1 MFRFIIPTILV
12 GVSVAGFLM
21 FTNPLYNEINTQK
34 ERSAS
39 LNQALDNA
47 KTLREERDKLT
58 KKFNSISE
66 EDRAKLEKLLP
77 DNVDNIRLILEIE
90 KIAGPYGML
99 LKEVKYNPTP
109 KKSTTGAP
117 SGGEVVQGGID
128 PTSNKSYGVLDL
140 AFSTQG
146 TYDNFIYFIKDL
158 EKNLRIVDIS
168 SIDFSSDLG
177 PQDSKLPADSIY
189 KYNFKIKTYWLKN

>member
-1 MFRFIIPTILV
+1 MFRFLIPTILV

-21 FTNPLYNEINTQK
+21 FTNPLYNEINIQK
-34 ERSAS
+34 QKSVS

-66 EDRAKLEKLLP
+66 EDRGKLEKLLP

-109 KKSTTGAP
+109 KKSTTG
-117 SGGEVVQGGID
+117 GGAGDVAQGGID
-128 PTSNKSYGVLDL
+128 PASNKAYGILDL

-158 EKNLRIVDIS
+158 EKNLRIVDVS
-168 SIDFSSDLG
+168 SIDFSSNSG
-177 PQDSKLPADSIY
+177 PQDSKIPTESFY